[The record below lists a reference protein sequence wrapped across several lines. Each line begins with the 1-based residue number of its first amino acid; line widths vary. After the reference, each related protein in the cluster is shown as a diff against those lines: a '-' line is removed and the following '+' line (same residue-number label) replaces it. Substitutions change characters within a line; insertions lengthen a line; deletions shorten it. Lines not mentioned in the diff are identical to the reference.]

1 MTEQGVTR
9 NLRERRCSLFLKIS
23 YPPPL
28 HSITVH
34 ILHDYTLTLDNR
46 NKFLEL
52 TDRFKQIVKFY
63 NVEELCADKINKYV
77 ELVPSVSNSRVSRGA
92 FFKFLIP
99 HILPAEV
106 EKVIYLDSDIIV
118 NLDINE
124 LWQIEMFNEPLAVVL
139 EMDNG
144 TLPLKASHLCR
155 DGFVKEENYFNSGVM
170 IMNLNVLRNEE
181 DNILNGIKF
190 RGEHPKYSLFD
201 QEILNYCFEFR
212 TLKLP
217 VKFNRLVKNMR
228 VNGDF
233 YIRKEIYHYAGDKM
247 GLGMDM
253 SDPYNRLWWSYFI
266 KSPWF
271 GIETL
276 NKILKGTQNSILS
289 LSVSS
294 DKERVFVV
302 EEEHA
307 DQIEKNFFV
316 RYEEEVIIV
325 DFENEGWLEQLID
338 LMENGKGTKIFFIGI
353 PNITSKLEKT
363 GFLEGKDFFNV
374 CGFYS
379 PLWANRINNY
389 NLILSM

>member
-52 TDRFKQIVKFY
+52 TDRFKQIVKLY

>member
-276 NKILKGTQNSILS
+276 NKILKGTHPIRSAS
-289 LSVSS
+289 LLLRRNTLTKS
-294 DKERVFVV
+294 R
-302 EEEHA
+302 
-307 DQIEKNFFV
+307 
-316 RYEEEVIIV
+316 
-325 DFENEGWLEQLID
+325 
-338 LMENGKGTKIFFIGI
+338 KIFLFA
-353 PNITSKLEKT
+353 TRKKL
-363 GFLEGKDFFNV
+363 
-374 CGFYS
+374 S
-379 PLWANRINNY
+379 
-389 NLILSM
+389 

>member
-1 MTEQGVTR
+1 M
-9 NLRERRCSLFLKIS
+9 
-23 YPPPL
+23 

-34 ILHDYTLTLDNR
+34 ILHDDTLTQDNR
-46 NKFLEL
+46 DKFLEL
-52 TDRFKQIVKFY
+52 TNRFKQIVNFY

-77 ELVPSVSNSRVSRGA
+77 ELVPSVKDSRVSRGA

-325 DFENEGWLEQLID
+325 GWLEQLID